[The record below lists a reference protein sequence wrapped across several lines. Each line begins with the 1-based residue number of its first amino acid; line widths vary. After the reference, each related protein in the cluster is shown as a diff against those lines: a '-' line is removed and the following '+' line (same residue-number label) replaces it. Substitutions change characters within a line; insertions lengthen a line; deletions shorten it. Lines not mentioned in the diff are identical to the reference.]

1 MSYEN
6 YEKIMSLLDIVE
18 NELNKVAA
26 EGGHVSFAE
35 FMAQKSEVFKK
46 AA

>member
-6 YEKIMSLLDIVE
+6 YEKIMSLLDLVE

-26 EGGHVSFAE
+26 QCGHVSFDE
-35 FMAQKSEVFKK
+35 FFEQKNLDDV